1 MTKKMAHQTAPFF
14 SFPCHDL
21 AYFAGTSFA
30 TSALTSFFTAATLA
44 ADFSAIG
51 VVDATTLVFRVET
64 AEVALADTLSTL
76 ASGAADAGFKAAL
89 NATAGVTV
97 AGAVTAGTG
106 VAVAVAA
113 VAVVVA
119 GVCANA
125 APVIK
130 VAATKVV
137 ISLFMVIS
145 L

>member
-1 MTKKMAHQTAPFF
+1 M
-14 SFPCHDL
+14 
-21 AYFAGTSFA
+21 
-30 TSALTSFFTAATLA
+30 TSFFTAATLA

-51 VVDATTLVFRVET
+51 VVDAATLVFRGDA
-64 AEVALADTLSTL
+64 AEVTLTDALSTL
-76 ASGAADAGFKAAL
+76 AATAADAGFKAAL